1 MGDIQLSSLGLEGSR
16 GQATAGTVAPAS
28 AASQPGLGM
37 ASYSGAPAASPAPA
51 PAPAPEPAPAI
62 VELHPGMRGFFVPGK
77 FIAKGNDSAKT
88 PRQLFVQLDDAGN
101 EKGTYYFD
109 PKGKFKNMLDEASL
123 EEFVADPDTFDQN
136 NPSGFDEQTFNVLQ
150 AFRGSPQGLRD
161 YAKHTG
167 FSIYK
172 QDTAR

>member
-16 GQATAGTVAPAS
+16 GQVGAGIATPTPA
-28 AASQPGLGM
+28 ANQPGLGM
-37 ASYSGAPAASPAPA
+37 VSYSGAPAASPAPA
-51 PAPAPEPAPAI
+51 PAPEPTKPAI

-77 FIAKGNDSAKT
+77 FIAKDNDSAKT
-88 PRQLFVQLDDAGN
+88 PRQLFVQLDDDGN
-101 EKGTYYFD
+101 EKGTYYLD

-150 AFRGSPQGLRD
+150 AFRGNPQGLRD

-172 QDTAR
+172 QETAR